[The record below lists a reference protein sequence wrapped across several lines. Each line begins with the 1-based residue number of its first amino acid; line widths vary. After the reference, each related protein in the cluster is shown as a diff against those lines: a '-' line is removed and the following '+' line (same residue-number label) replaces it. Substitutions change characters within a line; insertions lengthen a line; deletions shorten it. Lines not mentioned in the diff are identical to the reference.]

1 MPRVPA
7 FGKGEPDMSDYQTAL
22 AELSAVFA
30 RLDDSRVDAVIERLA
45 QARRIVVFGGGRERL
60 QIMGFAMRMFHMG
73 LAAAVEGDMTTPAV
87 GQGDVL
93 LVTCGPGYIS
103 TAQALMGVAKEAGAE
118 VILITAQPKGR
129 IAPLA
134 DLILHL
140 PAQTM
145 ADDQGPAKS
154 SVLPMGSLFEG
165 ALFVLF
171 EVMVLKLKA
180 RLGITAEA
188 MRANHTN
195 LE

>member
-1 MPRVPA
+1 
-7 FGKGEPDMSDYQTAL
+7 MSDYQTAL
-22 AELSAVFA
+22 AELGTVFA
-30 RLDDSRVDAVIERLA
+30 RLDDAQVNAVIERLV

-73 LAAAVEGDMTTPAV
+73 LEAAVEGDMTTPAV
-87 GQGDVL
+87 GPGDVCL
-93 LVTCGPGYIS
+93 ITCGPGYIS
-103 TAQALMGVAKEAGAE
+103 TAQALMGVAKDAGAE
-118 VILITAQPKGR
+118 VVLITAQLQGR
-129 IAPLA
+129 LSPLA

-180 RLGITAEA
+180 RLNISSDD

>member
-1 MPRVPA
+1 
-7 FGKGEPDMSDYQTAL
+7 MSLYQTAL
-22 AELSAVFA
+22 DELGGTFA
-30 RLDDSRVDAVIERLA
+30 RLNDKSVDDLVERLA
-45 QARRIVVFGGGRERL
+45 LARRIVVFGGGREKL
-60 QIMGFAMRMFHMG
+60 QIMGFAMRLFHMG
-73 LAAAVEGDMTTPAV
+73 LNAAVEGDMSTPAV
-87 GQGDVL
+87 GPSDVF

-103 TAQALMGVAKEAGAE
+103 TAEALMRVAKEAGAE
-118 VILITAQPKGR
+118 VLMITAQPNGR
-129 IAPLA
+129 CAPLA
-134 DLILHL
+134 RQILHL

-145 ADDQGPAKS
+145 ADDLGDKKS

-180 RLGITAEA
+180 RLNISADA

>member
-1 MPRVPA
+1 MNL
-7 FGKGEPDMSDYQTAL
+7 YQTAL
-22 AELSAVFA
+22 DELGGVFSS
-30 RLDDSRVDAVIERLA
+30 LDDAQVDALVDRLA
-45 QARRIVVFGGGRERL
+45 RARRIVVFGGGREKL
-60 QIMGFAMRMFHMG
+60 QIMGFAMRLFHMG
-73 LAAAVEGDMTTPAV
+73 LDAAVEGDMTTPAV
-87 GQGDVL
+87 GPGDVF

-103 TAQALMGVAKEAGAE
+103 TAEALVGVAKAAGAE
-118 VILITAQPKGR
+118 VCLVTAQPGGR
-129 IAPLA
+129 LGPMS
-134 DLILHL
+134 DFILHL

-145 ADDQGPAKS
+145 ADDQGDRKT

-180 RLGITAEA
+180 RLNITADA